1 MRCAYPPYNSTFAKP
16 FKNFPA
22 GTIHQR
28 DTSQGSQQ
36 LTTQNLSLA
45 LAPRAMPAQI
55 EVQNGNPFAHSTILI
70 VDDEPTNIDL
80 LEMLLRRAGYQRLI
94 STNDS
99 DEVLGLYRQHR
110 PDLVLLDVCM
120 PILDGFDVMRA
131 LHETFPGEEINIAM
145 VTALNDK
152 DVRRRALE
160 SGVRD
165 FINKPLDRTETLIR
179 IRNLLQA
186 HHLTQRMI
194 AQNEHLAEANAAL
207 ERLNHSMSE
216 LVSIVSHELR
226 TPLTSIKS
234 FAEILRD
241 EGDKLD
247 SDSKRHF
254 LDIIDDESERLSR
267 LISDLLDLQKIQS
280 GKMTWRTELVDL
292 QQVLRDTVEFFGPAY
307 RDKGLSLEIDSQ
319 LQSAHVLADG
329 DKLRQVFSNLL
340 SNALKFTQNG
350 GVKVSL
356 QSAGCWAEVVL
367 VSADVD
373 AGRALD
379 AIVTGLGAH
388 LRCFDSAEEGMTHLD
403 RCGGN
408 VDLLIVDIGSG
419 DEVEFIQKIRERFP
433 ALPVVSLM
441 GGNGPAD
448 ARSLKSTIVKPNL
461 DQDRGA
467 IELLIADMIGLTP
480 KLPMIEITIRD
491 SGMGIPEDQL
501 SRVFERFYQVDSSQ
515 IREQRGTGLGL
526 TICQQIVRHYHGK
539 IWVESRLGEG
549 STFHLLLPEM
559 REQKKKLG
567 EILVEKGLLTKEQLT
582 DALKDQA

>member
-1 MRCAYPPYNSTFAKP
+1 
-16 FKNFPA
+16 
-22 GTIHQR
+22 
-28 DTSQGSQQ
+28 
-36 LTTQNLSLA
+36 LTTPNLSLA
-45 LAPRAMPAQI
+45 QRPQPAPAPG
-55 EVQNGNPFAHSTILI
+55 EVQPGNPFGHSTILI

-80 LEMLLRRAGYQRLI
+80 LEMMLRRAGYQRLI

-99 DEVLGLYRQHR
+99 SEVVGLYRQHR

-131 LHETFPGEEINIAM
+131 LREEFPGEEINVAM
-145 VTALNDK
+145 VTAINDK
-152 DVRRRALE
+152 EVRRRALE
-160 SGVRD
+160 NGVRD

-186 HHLTQRMI
+186 HHLTQRMM

-247 SDSKRHF
+247 SESKRHF

-292 QQVLRDTVEFFGPAY
+292 QKVLGDTLEFFGPAY
-307 RDKGLSLEIDSQ
+307 RDKGLSLELDGR
-319 LQSAHVLADG
+319 LQNAHVLADS

-340 SNALKFTQNG
+340 SNALKFTQSG
-350 GVKVSL
+350 GVHVCL
-356 QSAGCWAEVVL
+356 RSAGPWAEAVL
-367 VSADVD
+367 ISADVE
-373 AGRALD
+373 ASRALD
-379 AIVTGLGAH
+379 AIVTDLGAH
-388 LRCFDSAEEGMTHLD
+388 LRCFDVADEGLAHID

-408 VDLLIVDIGSG
+408 VDSLIVDIGSAGGG
-419 DEVEFIQKIRERFP
+419 DAELIQQIRERFP
-433 ALPVVSLM
+433 SLPVVSLVA
-441 GGNGPAD
+441 GHGSAD
-448 ARSLKSTIVKPNL
+448 SRSTKSTIAKPINPEH
-461 DQDRGA
+461 DRGY
-467 IELLIADMIGLTP
+467 IELLISDAIGLTP
-480 KLPMIEITIRD
+480 KLPMIEVSIRD

>member
-1 MRCAYPPYNSTFAKP
+1 MITP
-16 FKNFPA
+16 NFSPA
-22 GTIHQR
+22 FTP
-28 DTSQGSQQ
+28 SQPASAQGE
-36 LTTQNLSLA
+36 
-45 LAPRAMPAQI
+45 APS
-55 EVQNGNPFAHSTILI
+55 GNPLAHSTILI

-80 LEMLLRRAGYQRLI
+80 LELLLRRAGYQRLI
-94 STNDS
+94 STTDPC
-99 DEVLGLYRQHR
+99 EVVDLFRRHR

-120 PILDGFDVMRA
+120 PILDGFDVMAA
-131 LHETFPGEEINIAM
+131 LREEFPGEEINFAM

-152 DVRRRALE
+152 EVRRRALE

-194 AQNEHLAEANAAL
+194 DQNEHLAEANAAL

-247 SDSKRHF
+247 SDSKSHF
-254 LDIIDDESERLSR
+254 LNIIDNESDRLSR

-292 QQVLRDTVEFFGPAY
+292 QQVLGDTVEFFGPAY
-307 RDKGLSLEIDSQ
+307 ADKGLSLELDNR
-319 LQSAHVLADG
+319 LQSAQVLADA

-340 SNALKFTQNG
+340 SNAQKFTQSG
-350 GVKVSL
+350 GVSVCL
-356 QSAGCWAEVVL
+356 QTAGTWARVV
-367 VSADVD
+367 VISDDTEAC
-373 AGRALD
+373 RELD
-379 AIVTGLGAH
+379 NIATDLGARVH
-388 LRCFDSAEEGMTHLD
+388 CFDGAEEGLTHVD
-403 RCGGN
+403 QSGGN
-408 VDLLIVDIGSG
+408 VDLLIVDIGSAGG
-419 DEVEFIQKIRERFP
+419 DVELIRQIRERFP
-433 ALPVVSLM
+433 SLPVISLM
-441 GGNGPAD
+441 GGHDPAD
-448 ARSLKSTIVKPNL
+448 SRHLKSSIGKPI
-461 DQDRGA
+461 DPEQDRGA
-467 IELLIADMIGLTP
+467 IEMLISDMIGLTP
-480 KLPMIEITIRD
+480 KLPMIEVSIRD
-491 SGMGIPEDQL
+491 SGMGIPADQL
-501 SRVFERFYQVDSSQ
+501 NQVFDRFHQVDASQ

-526 TICQQIVRHYHGK
+526 TICRQIVRHYHGK
-539 IWVESRLGEG
+539 IWAESRLGEG

-582 DALKDQA
+582 DALKDQV

>member
-1 MRCAYPPYNSTFAKP
+1 
-16 FKNFPA
+16 
-22 GTIHQR
+22 
-28 DTSQGSQQ
+28 
-36 LTTQNLSLA
+36 
-45 LAPRAMPAQI
+45 MPAPG
-55 EVQNGNPFAHSTILI
+55 EVQSGNPFAHSTILI

-99 DEVLGLYRQHR
+99 GEVVGLYRQHR

-131 LHETFPGEEINIAM
+131 LREEFLGEEINIAM

-152 DVRRRALE
+152 EVRRRALE
-160 SGVRD
+160 NGVRD

-254 LDIIDDESERLSR
+254 LNIIDDESERLSR

-307 RDKGLSLEIDSQ
+307 RDKGLSLELDNQ
-319 LQSAHVLADG
+319 LQSAPVLADG
-329 DKLRQVFSNLL
+329 DKLRQVFSNLF
-340 SNALKFTQNG
+340 SNALKFTQRG
-350 GVKVSL
+350 GVNVCL
-356 QSAGCWAEVVL
+356 RAAGPWAEVAL

-379 AIVTGLGAH
+379 AVVTSLGAH
-388 LRCFDSAEEGMTHLD
+388 LRCFDVADEALTHLD

-408 VDLLIVDIGSG
+408 ADLLIVDIGSAAG
-419 DEVEFIQKIRERFP
+419 GEVELIQKIRERFP
-433 ALPVVSLM
+433 ALPVISLM
-441 GGNGPAD
+441 GGNSPTD
-448 ARSLKSTIVKPNL
+448 TRHLKSTIVKPMNL
-461 DQDRGA
+461 NQDRGA
-467 IELLIADMIGLTP
+467 IELLVSDMIGLSP
-480 KLPMIEITIRD
+480 RLPMIEVTIRD

-567 EILVEKGLLTKEQLT
+567 EILVEKGLLTQEQLT